1 MDRQVAAINRQRT
14 QRKQAVAGLLL
25 AVALLTAGFSAV
37 GAAASTAG
45 ATAEKPAAGVDG
57 YRAQVARARE
67 AVLPYVV
74 SILAV
79 REDYLQGEASLSLS
93 GGSGTLISAEGHV
106 LTNAHVTQ
114 QGRSFRVVFADGIE
128 RRARL
133 VGEDPL
139 SDIAVLVVDD
149 TGGQRFAHARF
160 AAELDL
166 APGDPVLAMGAPWG
180 YSHSLSMGVVNH
192 PRRLLVSLFQDEAD
206 YEETLAP
213 EQPTGRYY
221 AWIQHDAPIS
231 PGNSGGPLVD
241 LEGRIV
247 GVNTRGSIF
256 GGDMAF
262 AIPGPEAERI
272 ARTLIKHGTV
282 PRADIGLRLRSLAG
296 TGYSEGVIVNSVRPG
311 GPADRA
317 GIRAGDRIVA
327 LAGRRYTAM
336 RAEDVPDLLRTLAEL
351 PVGRAVTVSVARG
364 KALSELRVTPV
375 TAGPERGRE
384 GMLGAFAATGIELT
398 DAMAARRGLAD
409 PRGIQLTGVR
419 PGGAA
424 ATARPPLAVGD
435 IVRSIDGRPVARL
448 DDVPACTTQTGTPS
462 PWLVRVERDRA
473 ELVVLLVPAPCA
485 KVDVPQ
491 PELPKPWLGVEVQ
504 PVTSALAARLGLG
517 ERAGY
522 RISRVYPG
530 SAYVAA
536 GGALGDLVIAI
547 GGDALSVVN
556 DTDTSRFEQRVRDA
570 DEKVPLRLSVVRAG
584 RELELTATPTIAPLR
599 ADAMRVVRLERFGLR
614 ARDIGYFDR
623 IDLGLDEDKRG
634 VVVDHVEGGGL
645 GGLAHLVPGDVIL
658 AVDDQ
663 AVTSV
668 ATLRRLLDAA
678 VARTDAG
685 AVALTVQR
693 DRETR
698 MLYLQR
704 NWVVP

>member
-1 MDRQVAAINRQRT
+1 MNRLRT
-14 QRKQAVAGLLL
+14 ERNRLSARLSL
-25 AVALLTAGFSAV
+25 AVALLAV
-37 GAAASTAG
+37 SVSVAG
-45 ATAEKPAAGVDG
+45 AVDTTAVSPPATAVTGAEG

-93 GGSGTLISAEGHV
+93 GGSGTVISAEGHV

-114 QGRSFRVVFADGIE
+114 QGRSFRVVFADGVE

-139 SDIAVLVVDD
+139 SDIAVLAVEEA
-149 TGGQRFAHARF
+149 GGQRFEHARF
-160 AAELDL
+160 AAELDV
-166 APGDPVLAMGAPWG
+166 AAGDPVLAMGAPWG
-180 YSHSLSMGVVNH
+180 YSQSLSMGVVNH
-192 PRRLLVSLFQDEAD
+192 PRRLLASLFQDEAD
-206 YEETLAP
+206 YEESIGP
-213 EQPTGRYY
+213 DQPTGRYY

-247 GVNTRGSIF
+247 GVNTRGSVF

-272 ARTLIKHGTV
+272 ARTLIEHGEV
-282 PRADIGLRLRSLAG
+282 PRADIGVRLRSLAG
-296 TGYSEGVIVNSVRPG
+296 TGFSDGVIVNSVRPG
-311 GPADRA
+311 SPADRA
-317 GIRAGDRIVA
+317 GIRVGDRIVA
-327 LAGRRYTAM
+327 VAGRRYAAA
-336 RAEDVPDLLRTLAEL
+336 RAEDVPDLLRALAEL
-351 PVGRAVTVSVARG
+351 PVGRPVAMSVARG
-364 KALSELRVTPV
+364 KVARQRRVTPV
-375 TAGPERGRE
+375 AAGPERGNE
-384 GMLGAFAATGIELT
+384 GVLGAFAATGVELT
-398 DAMAARRGLAD
+398 DAMAARRGLAE
-409 PRGIQLTGVR
+409 PRGVQLTGLR

-424 ATARPPLAVGD
+424 ATARPPLAAGD
-435 IVRSIDGRPVARL
+435 IVRSIDGRAVAGL
-448 DDVPACTTQTGTPS
+448 VDVPACTTQAGPA
-462 PWLVRVERDRA
+462 PLLVRVERNRA
-473 ELVVLLVPAPCA
+473 ELAVLLVPAPCA

-491 PELPKPWLGVEVQ
+491 PELPKPWLGVDVQ
-504 PVTSALAARLGLG
+504 PVTAMLAARLGLG

-536 GGALGDLVIAI
+536 GGQVGDLVVAI
-547 GGDALSVVN
+547 GGDALAVVN
-556 DTDTSRFEQRVRDA
+556 DTDTSRFEQRVRNA
-570 DEKVPLRLSVVRAG
+570 DDTVPLALSVVRAG
-584 RELELTATPTIAPLR
+584 RSLELTATLASAPLR

-623 IDLGLDEDKRG
+623 IERGLAEDRRG
-634 VVVDHVEGGGL
+634 VVVDLVESGGL
-645 GGLAHLVPGDVIL
+645 GGLAHLVAGDVIL
-658 AVDDQ
+658 AVDDET
-663 AVTSV
+663 VTGV
-668 ATLRRLLDAA
+668 DTLRRLLEAA
-678 VARTDAG
+678 VARDAAG

-693 DRETR
+693 GRETR